1 MKAIDLE
8 DEEEEVQG
16 FLFHFLTCCTK
27 QRHECFVSTAV
38 SQWLV
43 ARKSKNTT
51 PSPRCLLA

>member
-27 QRHECFVSTAV
+27 QRHECFVVYCCITMACSTQV
-38 SQWLV
+38 
-43 ARKSKNTT
+43 
-51 PSPRCLLA
+51 